1 MDLGTHVLLK
11 DGGRIKS
18 NRMKNYNPQEK
29 WAQEN
34 AKKITIKLYQN
45 RDKEILEW
53 WKNIA
58 PGEKANTFRRMAK
71 KEIEK
76 KE

>member
-1 MDLGTHVLLK
+1 MDLEMHAHLK
-11 DGGRIKS
+11 VGGRIKS
-18 NRMKNYNPQEK
+18 SRMKNYNPQEK

>member
-11 DGGRIKS
+11 DGGRIKNS
-18 NRMKNYNPQEK
+18 KMKNYTPQEK

-53 WKNIA
+53 WENIA

-71 KEIEK
+71 KEIEE

>member
-11 DGGRIKS
+11 DGGRIKNS
-18 NRMKNYNPQEK
+18 KMKNYTPQEK

-34 AKKITIKLYQN
+34 AKKITIKLYQK
-45 RDKEILEW
+45 RGKEIREGW
-53 WKNIA
+53 ENIA